1 MARAG
6 WRSRYV
12 ARFARSYSDLP
23 ADQWAWL
30 VLVRMVLVGAF
41 AGASVKWASHDM
53 PWLDDVPWLVAAAAA
68 ALGQLLLELGWR
80 LVTYLVYRRT
90 KD

>member
-1 MARAG
+1 
-6 WRSRYV
+6 V

-30 VLVRMVLVGAF
+30 ILVRVVLVGAF
-41 AGASVKWASHDM
+41 AGAIAKWASDDM
-53 PWLDDVPWLVAAAAA
+53 PWLVAAAAA
-68 ALGQLLLELGWR
+68 ALGQLLLELEWR